1 MSKSKLGLNT
11 LSLKIVAVI
20 LMTLDHYA
28 LFFISPGG
36 GNIPIPS
43 YYVLRAVGKMAFP
56 IFAFCGVEAISHTSS
71 KEKYLLRLLIIAYSL
86 DAFGYIYG
94 FIFRIQLRDN
104 LILGNAIKDILFGTS
119 MIYFLE
125 QKKYKKLF
133 ALIPF
138 TLAWLSIIDTNTS
151 FGTIV
156 KTDWSSYSIMMFLF
170 MYLARIIARNYC
182 NKKAIELDMNVE
194 EYNSLYLDRL
204 NKYLEMAA
212 IFLVGAIYYLI
223 FRISNSAYLY
233 PGKSTFIPVGTYCV
247 LAIIFILFYNYKPG
261 PNNKYLKWS
270 FYIYY
275 PLHLFVFAIIS
286 TYVGVLSNIR

>member
-1 MSKSKLGLNT
+1 MNKSKLGLNT
-11 LSLKIVAVI
+11 FYLKIIAVI

-28 LFFISPGG
+28 MFFISPGG

-56 IFAFCGVEAISHTSS
+56 IFAFCAVEAISHTSN
-71 KEKYLLRLLIIAYSL
+71 KEKYLLRLFIFAYSL
-86 DAFGYIYG
+86 DAIGYIYG
-94 FIFRIQLRDN
+94 FIFNIRVRDN

-125 QKKYKKLF
+125 QKGYKKLF

-138 TLAWLSIIDTNTS
+138 ILAWLSIVDTTTS

-170 MYLARIIARNYC
+170 MYLARLFAKNYC
-182 NKKAIELDMNVE
+182 NKKALELNVDIE
-194 EYNSLYLDRL
+194 EYNLLYLNKL

-212 IFLVGAIYYLI
+212 IFLVGALYYLI
-223 FRISNSAYLY
+223 FRLSNSAYLY
-233 PGKSTFIPVGTYCV
+233 PGKSSFIPVGTYCV
-247 LAIIFILFYNYKPG
+247 LAVVFIFFYNYKPG
-261 PNNKYLKWS
+261 PKNKYLKWS

-275 PLHLFVFAIIS
+275 PLHLFIFAIIS
-286 TYVGVLSNIR
+286 AYVGVLSNIR